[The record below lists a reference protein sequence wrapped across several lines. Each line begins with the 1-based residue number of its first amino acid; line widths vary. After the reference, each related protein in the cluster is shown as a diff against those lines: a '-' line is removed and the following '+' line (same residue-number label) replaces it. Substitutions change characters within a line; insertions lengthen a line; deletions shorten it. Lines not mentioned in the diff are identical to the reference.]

1 MKPNREWIDDWRLGV
16 KPTRENQIST
26 DLLDLFLDFWGVE
39 KLDKKSKTTVNR
51 YFTSLHALGG
61 YLVEQANSDDDTEKT
76 ANELLS
82 EYISPDEGPLIYHE
96 IEIWQD
102 GFDMVCRKIY
112 KYMKMNR

>member
-16 KPTRENQIST
+16 KLSRENQIST
-26 DLLDLFLDFWGVE
+26 DLLDLFFDFWGAE

-51 YFTSLHALGG
+51 YSTSLHALGG
-61 YLVEQANSDDDTEKT
+61 YLVELSISDDASDKT
-76 ANELLS
+76 AKKLIS

-96 IEIWQD
+96 NEIWQD
-102 GFDMVCRKIY
+102 EIDMVCRKIY